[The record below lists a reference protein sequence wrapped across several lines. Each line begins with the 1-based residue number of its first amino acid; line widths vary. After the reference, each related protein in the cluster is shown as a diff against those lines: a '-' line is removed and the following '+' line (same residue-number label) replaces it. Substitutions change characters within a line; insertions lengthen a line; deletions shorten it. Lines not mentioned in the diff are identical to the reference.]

1 MIRTLLL
8 AWLLL
13 PLAAAFIA
21 ILLPQTSRWLRLG
34 IPAASTVLGIWMLQP
49 EAGLPLALVESPG
62 VNLNLAAAQIPFI
75 LGNGLVSL
83 AIGLQSQEE
92 HQHHLRTPLL
102 LLLHGALNSVY
113 VAADLV
119 SIYVAIE
126 LISIVAFLLV
136 VDLKRTSTL
145 WIAFRYLLFGDLAML
160 IFLLGTLVIYADQG
174 DFAITAASGASAVS
188 INLLT
193 LGLLIKTGAF
203 LPGFWLP
210 KTHAAASAD
219 ISALLSGIVVTAG
232 AAPLA
237 RLGQLNPAA
246 TDQLMLLG
254 IFSIVIGAAA
264 AMVQRDVKRLLA
276 WSTVSQMGFVLMA
289 PAIAGLYAM
298 AHGLAKAALF
308 LCAGQMHSR
317 DMRVLQEHP
326 EGRSMGLIII
336 LASLSLAGMPLFI
349 GYGAKA
355 ALLTALP
362 TPISGL
368 AGWLGICTAT
378 VLARLLPD
386 QLPATPT
393 INRRQLQLAA
403 PWLLVVG
410 LVALPTVLGAK
421 VGLSAATAAKSLLII
436 GTGVLIERLLRKPLR
451 SWSPPDLERF
461 SDVSVAC
468 GVTLVISQI
477 LVLSTPLTSL
487 LPAP

>member
-1 MIRTLLL
+1 MTPSLLL

-13 PLAAAFIA
+13 PLAAAFVA
-21 ILLPQTSRWLRLG
+21 ILLPSTGRWLRFC
-34 IPAASTVLGIWMLQP
+34 IPALS
-49 EAGLPLALVESPG
+49 AGLAVWLIVGDLSLPLDLVESPG
-62 VNLNLAAAQIPFI
+62 VTLSLASEQIPLIFA
-75 LGNGLVSL
+75 NALVTL
-83 AIGLQSQEE
+83 AVAIHTREE
-92 HQHHLRTPLL
+92 HANHLKTPLL
-102 LLLHGALNSVY
+102 LLLHGALNSLY
-113 VAADLV
+113 LAADLI

-126 LISIVAFLLV
+126 LISIIAFLLV

-174 DFAITAASGASAVS
+174 DFAISAAANASGLS

-237 RLGQLNPAA
+237 RLGQLNPIAA
-246 TDQLMLLG
+246 TQLTILG
-254 IFSIVIGAAA
+254 LFSIVIGAAA

-276 WSTVSQMGFVLMA
+276 WSTVSQMGYVLMA
-289 PAIAGLYAM
+289 PAVAGLYAM

-317 DMRVLQEHP
+317 DMQILQTQPERSGMSPVL
-326 EGRSMGLIII
+326 L
-336 LASLSLAGMPLFI
+336 LASLSLVGMPLFI

-355 ALLTALP
+355 ALLKALP
-362 TPISGL
+362 DQLGGL
-368 AGWLGICTAT
+368 VGWLGIGTAV

-386 QLPATPT
+386 QWQTMRPSSGRSLK
-393 INRRQLQLAA
+393 LLA
-403 PWLLVVG
+403 PWLLVSL
-410 LVALPTVLGAK
+410 LVIGPRLLG
-421 VGLSAATAAKSLLII
+421 VSLGISAATTAKSLLVV
-436 GTGVLIERLLRKPLR
+436 GTGILIERLLRQPLR
-451 SWSPPDLERF
+451 SWSPPELERF
-461 SDVSVAC
+461 SDVSVAL
-468 GVTLVISQI
+468 GVTVVICQLV
-477 LVLSTPLTSL
+477 VNTPLPSL
-487 LPAP
+487 LPMP

>member
-1 MIRTLLL
+1 MTPSLLL

-13 PLAAAFIA
+13 PLAAAFVA
-21 ILLPQTSRWLRLG
+21 ILLPSTGRWLRFC
-34 IPAASTVLGIWMLQP
+34 IPALS
-49 EAGLPLALVESPG
+49 AGLAVWLIVGDLSLPLDLVESPG
-62 VNLNLAAAQIPFI
+62 VTLSLASEQIPLIFA
-75 LGNGLVSL
+75 NALVTL
-83 AIGLQSQEE
+83 AVAIHTREE
-92 HQHHLRTPLL
+92 HANHLKTPLL
-102 LLLHGALNSVY
+102 LLLHGALNSLY
-113 VAADLV
+113 LAADLI

-126 LISIVAFLLV
+126 LISIIAFLLV

-174 DFAITAASGASAVS
+174 DFAISAAANASGLS

-237 RLGQLNPAA
+237 RLGQLNPIAA
-246 TDQLMLLG
+246 TQLTILG
-254 IFSIVIGAAA
+254 LFSIVIGAAA

-276 WSTVSQMGFVLMA
+276 WSTVSQMGYVLMA
-289 PAIAGLYAM
+289 PAVAGLYAM

-317 DMRVLQEHP
+317 DMQILQTQPERSGMSPVL
-326 EGRSMGLIII
+326 L
-336 LASLSLAGMPLFI
+336 LASLSLVGMPLFI

-355 ALLTALP
+355 ALLKALP
-362 TPISGL
+362 DQLGGL
-368 AGWLGICTAT
+368 VGWLGIGTAV

-386 QLPATPT
+386 QWQTMRPSSGRSLK
-393 INRRQLQLAA
+393 LLA
-403 PWLLVVG
+403 PWLLVSL
-410 LVALPTVLGAK
+410 LVIGPSLLG
-421 VGLSAATAAKSLLII
+421 VSLGLSAATTAKSLLVV
-436 GTGVLIERLLRKPLR
+436 GTGILIERLLRQPLR
-451 SWSPPDLERF
+451 SWSPPELERF
-461 SDVSVAC
+461 SDVSVAL
-468 GVTLVISQI
+468 GVTVVICQLV
-477 LVLSTPLTSL
+477 VNTPLPSL
-487 LPAP
+487 LPMP

>member
-1 MIRTLLL
+1 MTPSLLL

-13 PLAAAFIA
+13 PLAAAFVA
-21 ILLPQTSRWLRLG
+21 ILLPSTGRWLRFC
-34 IPAASTVLGIWMLQP
+34 IPALS
-49 EAGLPLALVESPG
+49 AGLAVWLIVGDLSLPLDLVESPG
-62 VNLNLAAAQIPFI
+62 VTLGLASEQIPLIFA
-75 LGNGLVSL
+75 NALVTL
-83 AIGLQSQEE
+83 AVAIHTREE
-92 HQHHLRTPLL
+92 HANHLKTPLL
-102 LLLHGALNSVY
+102 LLLHGALNSLY
-113 VAADLV
+113 LAADLI

-126 LISIVAFLLV
+126 LISIIAFLLV

-174 DFAITAASGASAVS
+174 DFAISAAANASGLS

-237 RLGQLNPAA
+237 RLGQLNPIAA
-246 TDQLMLLG
+246 TQLTILG
-254 IFSIVIGAAA
+254 LFSIVIGAAA

-276 WSTVSQMGFVLMA
+276 WSTVSQMGYVLMA
-289 PAIAGLYAM
+289 PAVAGLYAM

-317 DMRVLQEHP
+317 DMQILQTQPERSGMSPVL
-326 EGRSMGLIII
+326 L
-336 LASLSLAGMPLFI
+336 LASLSLVGMPLFI

-355 ALLTALP
+355 ALLKALP
-362 TPISGL
+362 DQLGGL
-368 AGWLGICTAT
+368 VGWLGIGTAV

-386 QLPATPT
+386 QWQTMRPSSGRSLK
-393 INRRQLQLAA
+393 LLA
-403 PWLLVVG
+403 PWLLVSL
-410 LVALPTVLGAK
+410 LVIGPSLLG
-421 VGLSAATAAKSLLII
+421 VSLGLSAATTAKSLLVV
-436 GTGVLIERLLRKPLR
+436 GTGILIERLLRQPLR
-451 SWSPPDLERF
+451 SWSPPELERF
-461 SDVSVAC
+461 SDVSVAL
-468 GVTLVISQI
+468 GVTVVICQLV
-477 LVLSTPLTSL
+477 VNTPLPSL
-487 LPAP
+487 LPMP

>member
-1 MIRTLLL
+1 MTPSLLL

-13 PLAAAFIA
+13 PLAAAFVA
-21 ILLPQTSRWLRLG
+21 ILLPSTGRWLRFC
-34 IPAASTVLGIWMLQP
+34 IPALS
-49 EAGLPLALVESPG
+49 AGLAVWLIVGDLSLPLDLVESPG
-62 VNLNLAAAQIPFI
+62 VTLSLASEQIPLIFA
-75 LGNGLVSL
+75 NALVTL
-83 AIGLQSQEE
+83 AVAIHTREE
-92 HQHHLRTPLL
+92 HANHLKTPLL
-102 LLLHGALNSVY
+102 LLLHGALNSLY
-113 VAADLV
+113 LAADLI

-126 LISIVAFLLV
+126 LISIIAFLLV

-174 DFAITAASGASAVS
+174 DFAISAAANASGLS

-237 RLGQLNPAA
+237 RLGQLNPIAA
-246 TDQLMLLG
+246 TQLTILG
-254 IFSIVIGAAA
+254 LFSIVIGAAA

-276 WSTVSQMGFVLMA
+276 WSTVSQMGYVLMA
-289 PAIAGLYAM
+289 PAVAGLYAM

-317 DMRVLQEHP
+317 DMQVLQTQP
-326 EGRSMGLIII
+326 ERSGMSPVLL
-336 LASLSLAGMPLFI
+336 LASLSLVGMPLFI

-355 ALLTALP
+355 ALLKALP
-362 TPISGL
+362 DQLGGL
-368 AGWLGICTAT
+368 VGWLGIGTAV

-386 QLPATPT
+386 QWQTMRPSSGRSLK
-393 INRRQLQLAA
+393 LLA
-403 PWLLVVG
+403 PWLLVSL
-410 LVALPTVLGAK
+410 LVIGPSLLG
-421 VGLSAATAAKSLLII
+421 VSLGLSAATTAKSLLVV
-436 GTGVLIERLLRKPLR
+436 GTGILIERLLRQPLR
-451 SWSPPDLERF
+451 SWSPPELERF
-461 SDVSVAC
+461 SDVSVAL
-468 GVTLVISQI
+468 GVTVVICQLV
-477 LVLSTPLTSL
+477 VNTPLPSL
-487 LPAP
+487 LPMP

>member
-1 MIRTLLL
+1 MTPSLLL

-13 PLAAAFIA
+13 PLAAAFVA
-21 ILLPQTSRWLRLG
+21 ILLPSTGRWLRFC
-34 IPAASTVLGIWMLQP
+34 IPAFS
-49 EAGLPLALVESPG
+49 AGLAVWLIVGDLSLPLDLVESPG
-62 VNLNLAAAQIPFI
+62 VTLSLASEQIPLIFA
-75 LGNGLVSL
+75 NALVTL
-83 AIGLQSQEE
+83 AVAIHTREE
-92 HQHHLRTPLL
+92 HANHLKTPLL
-102 LLLHGALNSVY
+102 LLLHGALNSLY
-113 VAADLV
+113 LAADLI

-126 LISIVAFLLV
+126 LISIIAFLLV

-174 DFAITAASGASAVS
+174 DFAISAAANASGLS

-237 RLGQLNPAA
+237 RLGQLNPIAA
-246 TDQLMLLG
+246 TQLTILG
-254 IFSIVIGAAA
+254 LFSIVIGAAA

-276 WSTVSQMGFVLMA
+276 WSTVSQMGYVLMA
-289 PAIAGLYAM
+289 PAVAGLYAM

-317 DMRVLQEHP
+317 DMQVLQTQP
-326 EGRSMGLIII
+326 ERSGMSPVLV
-336 LASLSLAGMPLFI
+336 LASLSLVGMPLFI

-355 ALLTALP
+355 ALLKALP
-362 TPISGL
+362 DQLGGL
-368 AGWLGICTAT
+368 VGWLGIGTAV

-386 QLPATPT
+386 QWQTMRPSSGRSHKL
-393 INRRQLQLAA
+393 LA
-403 PWLLVVG
+403 PWLLVSL
-410 LVALPTVLGAK
+410 LVIGPSLLG
-421 VGLSAATAAKSLLII
+421 VSLGLSAATTAKSLLVV
-436 GTGVLIERLLRKPLR
+436 GTGILIERLLRQPLR
-451 SWSPPDLERF
+451 SWSPPELERF
-461 SDVSVAC
+461 SDVSVAL
-468 GVTLVISQI
+468 GVTVVICQLV
-477 LVLSTPLTSL
+477 VNTPLPSL
-487 LPAP
+487 LPMP

>member
-1 MIRTLLL
+1 MTPSLLL

-13 PLAAAFIA
+13 PLAAAFVA
-21 ILLPQTSRWLRLG
+21 ILLPSTGRWLRFC
-34 IPAASTVLGIWMLQP
+34 IPALS
-49 EAGLPLALVESPG
+49 AGLAVWLIVGDLSLPLDLVESPG
-62 VNLNLAAAQIPFI
+62 VTLSLASEQIPLIFA
-75 LGNGLVSL
+75 NALVTL
-83 AIGLQSQEE
+83 AVAIHTREE
-92 HQHHLRTPLL
+92 HANHLKTPLL
-102 LLLHGALNSVY
+102 LLLHGALNSLY
-113 VAADLV
+113 LAADLI

-126 LISIVAFLLV
+126 LISIIAFLLV

-174 DFAITAASGASAVS
+174 DFDISAAANASGLS

-237 RLGQLNPAA
+237 RLGQLNPIAA
-246 TDQLMLLG
+246 TQLTILG
-254 IFSIVIGAAA
+254 LFSIVIGAAA

-276 WSTVSQMGFVLMA
+276 WSTVSQMGYVLMA
-289 PAIAGLYAM
+289 PAVAGLYAM

-317 DMRVLQEHP
+317 DMQVLQTQP
-326 EGRSMGLIII
+326 ERSGMSPVLV
-336 LASLSLAGMPLFI
+336 LASLSLVGMPLFI

-355 ALLTALP
+355 ALLKALP
-362 TPISGL
+362 DQLGGL
-368 AGWLGICTAT
+368 VGWLGIGTAV

-386 QLPATPT
+386 QWQTMRPSSGRSHKL
-393 INRRQLQLAA
+393 LA
-403 PWLLVVG
+403 PWLLVSL
-410 LVALPTVLGAK
+410 LVIGPSLLG
-421 VGLSAATAAKSLLII
+421 VSLGLSAATTAKSLLVV
-436 GTGVLIERLLRKPLR
+436 GTGILIERLLRQPLR
-451 SWSPPDLERF
+451 SWSPPELERF
-461 SDVSVAC
+461 SDVSVAL
-468 GVTLVISQI
+468 GVTVVICQLV
-477 LVLSTPLTSL
+477 VNTPLPSL
-487 LPAP
+487 LPMP

>member
-1 MIRTLLL
+1 M
-8 AWLLL
+8 
-13 PLAAAFIA
+13 
-21 ILLPQTSRWLRLG
+21 
-34 IPAASTVLGIWMLQP
+34 
-49 EAGLPLALVESPG
+49 
-62 VNLNLAAAQIPFI
+62 
-75 LGNGLVSL
+75 
-83 AIGLQSQEE
+83 
-92 HQHHLRTPLL
+92 
-102 LLLHGALNSVY
+102 
-113 VAADLV
+113 
-119 SIYVAIE
+119 
-126 LISIVAFLLV
+126 
-136 VDLKRTSTL
+136 
-145 WIAFRYLLFGDLAML
+145 
-160 IFLLGTLVIYADQG
+160 
-174 DFAITAASGASAVS
+174 
-188 INLLT
+188 
-193 LGLLIKTGAF
+193 
-203 LPGFWLP
+203 
-210 KTHAAASAD
+210 
-219 ISALLSGIVVTAG
+219 LSGIVVTAG

>member
-1 MIRTLLL
+1 MTPSLLL

-13 PLAAAFIA
+13 PLAAAFLA
-21 ILLPQTSRWLRLG
+21 ILLPSTGRWLRFC
-34 IPAASTVLGIWMLQP
+34 IPALS
-49 EAGLPLALVESPG
+49 AGLGLWLSVGNVSLPIDLVESPG
-62 VNLNLAAAQIPFI
+62 VTLSLTSAQIPLIFA
-75 LGNGLVSL
+75 NALVTL
-83 AIGLQSQEE
+83 AVAIHTREE
-92 HQHHLRTPLL
+92 HANHLKIPLL
-102 LLLHGALNSVY
+102 LLLHGALNSLY
-113 VAADLV
+113 LAADLI

-126 LISIVAFLLV
+126 LISIIAFLLV

-174 DFAITAASGASAVS
+174 DFAIAAAAEASGLA

-237 RLGQLNPAA
+237 RLGQLNPMAA
-246 TDQLMLLG
+246 TQLTVLG
-254 IFSIVIGAAA
+254 LFSIVIGAAA

-276 WSTVSQMGFVLMA
+276 WSTVSQMGYVLMA
-289 PAIAGLYAM
+289 PAVAGLYAM

-317 DMRVLQEHP
+317 DMQIIQKQPERSGMSPVLV
-326 EGRSMGLIII
+326 
-336 LASLSLAGMPLFI
+336 LASLSLVGMPLFI

-355 ALLTALP
+355 ALLQALP
-362 TPISGL
+362 DKLGGL
-368 AGWLGICTAT
+368 VGWLGIGTAV

-386 QLPATPT
+386 QWQTVPSSSGRHLK
-393 INRRQLQLAA
+393 LLA
-403 PWLLVVG
+403 PWFLVSLLVIG
-410 LVALPTVLGAK
+410 PSLLGVK
-421 VGLSAATAAKSLLII
+421 LGLSAATAAKSLLVVGAGI
-436 GTGVLIERLLRKPLR
+436 LIERLLRQPLR
-451 SWSPPDLERF
+451 SWSPPDFERF
-461 SDVSVAC
+461 SDVSVAL
-468 GVTLVISQI
+468 GVTVVICQLLVN
-477 LVLSTPLTSL
+477 TPLPSL
-487 LPAP
+487 LPMS

>member
-1 MIRTLLL
+1 MTPSLLL

-13 PLAAAFIA
+13 PLAAAFVA
-21 ILLPQTSRWLRLG
+21 ILLPSTGRWLRFC
-34 IPAASTVLGIWMLQP
+34 IPALS
-49 EAGLPLALVESPG
+49 AGLAVWLIVGDLSLPLDLVESPG
-62 VNLNLAAAQIPFI
+62 VTLSLASEQIPLIFA
-75 LGNGLVSL
+75 NALVTL
-83 AIGLQSQEE
+83 AVAIHTREE
-92 HQHHLRTPLL
+92 HANHLKTPLL
-102 LLLHGALNSVY
+102 LLLHGALNSLY
-113 VAADLV
+113 LAADLI

-126 LISIVAFLLV
+126 LISIIAFLLV

-174 DFAITAASGASAVS
+174 DFAISAAANASGLS

-237 RLGQLNPAA
+237 RLGQLNPIAA
-246 TDQLMLLG
+246 TQLTILG
-254 IFSIVIGAAA
+254 LFSILIGAAA

-276 WSTVSQMGFVLMA
+276 WSTVSQMGYVLMA
-289 PAIAGLYAM
+289 PAVAGLYAM

-317 DMRVLQEHP
+317 DMQVLQTQP
-326 EGRSMGLIII
+326 ERSGMSPVLV
-336 LASLSLAGMPLFI
+336 LASLSLVGMPLFI

-355 ALLTALP
+355 ALLKALP
-362 TPISGL
+362 DQLGGL
-368 AGWLGICTAT
+368 VGWLGIGTAV

-386 QLPATPT
+386 QWQTMRPSSGRSHKL
-393 INRRQLQLAA
+393 LA
-403 PWLLVVG
+403 PWLLVSL
-410 LVALPTVLGAK
+410 LVIGPSLLG
-421 VGLSAATAAKSLLII
+421 VSLGLSAATTAKSLLVV
-436 GTGVLIERLLRKPLR
+436 GTGILIERLLRQPLR
-451 SWSPPDLERF
+451 SWSPPELERF
-461 SDVSVAC
+461 SDVSVAL
-468 GVTLVISQI
+468 GVTVVICQLV
-477 LVLSTPLTSL
+477 VNTPLPSL
-487 LPAP
+487 LPMP

>member
-1 MIRTLLL
+1 MTPSLLL

-13 PLAAAFIA
+13 PLAAAFVA
-21 ILLPQTSRWLRLG
+21 ILLPSTGRWLRFC
-34 IPAASTVLGIWMLQP
+34 IPALS
-49 EAGLPLALVESPG
+49 AGLAVWLIVGDLSLPLDLVESPG
-62 VNLNLAAAQIPFI
+62 VTLSLASEQIPLIFA
-75 LGNGLVSL
+75 NALVTL
-83 AIGLQSQEE
+83 AVAIHTREE
-92 HQHHLRTPLL
+92 HANHLKTPLL
-102 LLLHGALNSVY
+102 LLLHGALNSLY
-113 VAADLV
+113 LAADLI

-126 LISIVAFLLV
+126 LISIIAFLLV

-174 DFAITAASGASAVS
+174 DFAISAAANASGLS

-237 RLGQLNPAA
+237 RLGQLNPIAA
-246 TDQLMLLG
+246 TQLTILG
-254 IFSIVIGAAA
+254 LFSIVIGAAA

-276 WSTVSQMGFVLMA
+276 WSTVSQMGYVLMA
-289 PAIAGLYAM
+289 PAVAGLYAM

-317 DMRVLQEHP
+317 DMQVLQTQP
-326 EGRSMGLIII
+326 ERSGMSPVLV
-336 LASLSLAGMPLFI
+336 LASLSLVGMPLFI

-355 ALLTALP
+355 ALLKALP
-362 TPISGL
+362 DQLGGL
-368 AGWLGICTAT
+368 VGWLGIGTAV

-386 QLPATPT
+386 QWQTMHPSSGRSLK
-393 INRRQLQLAA
+393 LLA
-403 PWLLVVG
+403 PWLLVSL
-410 LVALPTVLGAK
+410 LVIGPNLLG
-421 VGLSAATAAKSLLII
+421 VSLGLSAATTAKSLLVV
-436 GTGVLIERLLRKPLR
+436 GTGILIERLLRQPLR
-451 SWSPPDLERF
+451 SWSPPELERF
-461 SDVSVAC
+461 SDVSVAL
-468 GVTLVISQI
+468 GVTVVICQLV
-477 LVLSTPLTSL
+477 VNTPLPSL
-487 LPAP
+487 LPMP

>member
-1 MIRTLLL
+1 MTPSLLL

-13 PLAAAFIA
+13 PLAAAFVA
-21 ILLPQTSRWLRLG
+21 ILLPSTGRWLRFC
-34 IPAASTVLGIWMLQP
+34 IPALS
-49 EAGLPLALVESPG
+49 AGLAVWLIVGDLSLPLDLVESPG
-62 VNLNLAAAQIPFI
+62 VTLSLASEQIPLIFA
-75 LGNGLVSL
+75 NALVTL
-83 AIGLQSQEE
+83 AVAIHTREE
-92 HQHHLRTPLL
+92 HANHLKTPLL
-102 LLLHGALNSVY
+102 LLLHGALNSLY
-113 VAADLV
+113 LAADLI

-126 LISIVAFLLV
+126 LISIIAFLLV

-174 DFAITAASGASAVS
+174 DFAISAAANASGLS

-237 RLGQLNPAA
+237 RLGQLNPIAA
-246 TDQLMLLG
+246 TQLTILG
-254 IFSIVIGAAA
+254 LFSIVIGAAA

-276 WSTVSQMGFVLMA
+276 WSTVSQMGYVLMA
-289 PAIAGLYAM
+289 PAVAGLYAM

-317 DMRVLQEHP
+317 DMQILQTQPERSGMSPVL
-326 EGRSMGLIII
+326 L
-336 LASLSLAGMPLFI
+336 LASLSLVGMPLFI

-355 ALLTALP
+355 ALLKALP
-362 TPISGL
+362 DQLGGL
-368 AGWLGICTAT
+368 VGWLGIGTAV

-386 QLPATPT
+386 QWQTMRPSSGRSLK
-393 INRRQLQLAA
+393 LLA
-403 PWLLVVG
+403 PWLLVSL
-410 LVALPTVLGAK
+410 LVIGPRLLG
-421 VGLSAATAAKSLLII
+421 VSLGLSAATTAKSLLVV
-436 GTGVLIERLLRKPLR
+436 GTGILIERLLRQPLR
-451 SWSPPDLERF
+451 SWSPPELERF
-461 SDVSVAC
+461 SDVSVAL
-468 GVTLVISQI
+468 GVTVVICQLV
-477 LVLSTPLTSL
+477 VNTPLPSL
-487 LPAP
+487 LPMP

>member
-1 MIRTLLL
+1 MTPSLLL

-13 PLAAAFIA
+13 PLAAAFVA
-21 ILLPQTSRWLRLG
+21 ILLPSTGRWLRFC
-34 IPAASTVLGIWMLQP
+34 IPALS
-49 EAGLPLALVESPG
+49 AGLAVWLIVGDLSLPLDLVESPG
-62 VNLNLAAAQIPFI
+62 VTLSLASEQIPLIFA
-75 LGNGLVSL
+75 NALVTL
-83 AIGLQSQEE
+83 AVAIHTREE
-92 HQHHLRTPLL
+92 HANHLKTPLL
-102 LLLHGALNSVY
+102 LLLHGALNSLY
-113 VAADLV
+113 LAADLI

-126 LISIVAFLLV
+126 LISIIAFLLV

-174 DFAITAASGASAVS
+174 DFAISAAANASGLS

-237 RLGQLNPAA
+237 RLGQLNPIAA
-246 TDQLMLLG
+246 TQLTILG
-254 IFSIVIGAAA
+254 LFSIVIGAAA

-276 WSTVSQMGFVLMA
+276 WSTVSQMGYVLMA
-289 PAIAGLYAM
+289 PAVAGLYAM

-317 DMRVLQEHP
+317 DMQVLQTQP
-326 EGRSMGLIII
+326 ERSGMSPVLV
-336 LASLSLAGMPLFI
+336 LASLSLVGMPLFI

-355 ALLTALP
+355 ALLKALP
-362 TPISGL
+362 DQLGGL
-368 AGWLGICTAT
+368 VGWLGIGTAV

-386 QLPATPT
+386 QWQTMHPSSGRSHKL
-393 INRRQLQLAA
+393 LA
-403 PWLLVVG
+403 PWLLVSL
-410 LVALPTVLGAK
+410 LVIGPSLLG
-421 VGLSAATAAKSLLII
+421 VSLGLSAATTAKSLLVV
-436 GTGVLIERLLRKPLR
+436 GTGILIERLLRQPLR
-451 SWSPPDLERF
+451 SWSPPELERF
-461 SDVSVAC
+461 SDVSVAL
-468 GVTLVISQI
+468 GVTVVICQLV
-477 LVLSTPLTSL
+477 VNTPLPSL
-487 LPAP
+487 LPMP

>member
-1 MIRTLLL
+1 MTPSLLL

-13 PLAAAFIA
+13 PLAAAFVA
-21 ILLPQTSRWLRLG
+21 ILLPSTGRWLRFC
-34 IPAASTVLGIWMLQP
+34 IPALS
-49 EAGLPLALVESPG
+49 AGLAVWLIVGDLSLPLDLVESPG
-62 VNLNLAAAQIPFI
+62 VTLSLASEQIPLIFA
-75 LGNGLVSL
+75 NALVTL
-83 AIGLQSQEE
+83 AVAIHTREE
-92 HQHHLRTPLL
+92 HANHLKTPLL
-102 LLLHGALNSVY
+102 LLLHGALNSLY
-113 VAADLV
+113 LAADLI

-126 LISIVAFLLV
+126 LISIIAFLLV

-174 DFAITAASGASAVS
+174 DFAISAAANASGLS

-237 RLGQLNPAA
+237 RLGQLNPIAA
-246 TDQLMLLG
+246 TQLTILG
-254 IFSIVIGAAA
+254 LFSIVIGAAA

-276 WSTVSQMGFVLMA
+276 WSTVSQMGYVLMA
-289 PAIAGLYAM
+289 PAVAGLYAM

-317 DMRVLQEHP
+317 DMQVLQTQP
-326 EGRSMGLIII
+326 ERSGMSPVLV
-336 LASLSLAGMPLFI
+336 LASLSLVGMPLFI

-355 ALLTALP
+355 ALLKALP
-362 TPISGL
+362 DQLGGL
-368 AGWLGICTAT
+368 VGWLGIGTAV

-386 QLPATPT
+386 QWQTMRPSSGRSHKL
-393 INRRQLQLAA
+393 LA
-403 PWLLVVG
+403 PWLLVSL
-410 LVALPTVLGAK
+410 LVIGPSLLG
-421 VGLSAATAAKSLLII
+421 VSLGLSAATTAKSLLVV
-436 GTGVLIERLLRKPLR
+436 GTGILIERLLRQPLR
-451 SWSPPDLERF
+451 SWSPPELERF
-461 SDVSVAC
+461 SDVSVAL
-468 GVTLVISQI
+468 GVTVVICQLV
-477 LVLSTPLTSL
+477 VNTPLPSL
-487 LPAP
+487 LPMP

>member
-1 MIRTLLL
+1 MTPSLLL

-13 PLAAAFIA
+13 PLAAAFVA
-21 ILLPQTSRWLRLG
+21 ILLPSTGRWLRFC
-34 IPAASTVLGIWMLQP
+34 IPALS
-49 EAGLPLALVESPG
+49 AGLAVWLIVGDLSLPLDLVESPG
-62 VNLNLAAAQIPFI
+62 VTLSLASEQIPLIFA
-75 LGNGLVSL
+75 NALVTL
-83 AIGLQSQEE
+83 AVAIHTREE
-92 HQHHLRTPLL
+92 HANHLKTPLL
-102 LLLHGALNSVY
+102 LLLHGALNSLSL
-113 VAADLV
+113 AADLI

-126 LISIVAFLLV
+126 LISIIAFLLV

-174 DFAITAASGASAVS
+174 DFAISAAANASGLS

-237 RLGQLNPAA
+237 RLGQLNPIAA
-246 TDQLMLLG
+246 TQLTILG
-254 IFSIVIGAAA
+254 LFSIVIGAAA

-276 WSTVSQMGFVLMA
+276 WSTVSQMGYVLMA
-289 PAIAGLYAM
+289 PAVAGLYAM

-317 DMRVLQEHP
+317 DMQVLQTQP
-326 EGRSMGLIII
+326 ERSGMSPVLL
-336 LASLSLAGMPLFI
+336 LASLSLVGMPLFI

-355 ALLTALP
+355 ALLKALP
-362 TPISGL
+362 DQLGGL
-368 AGWLGICTAT
+368 VGWLGIGTAV

-386 QLPATPT
+386 QWQTMRPSSGRSLK
-393 INRRQLQLAA
+393 LLA
-403 PWLLVVG
+403 PWLLVSL
-410 LVALPTVLGAK
+410 LVIGPSLLG
-421 VGLSAATAAKSLLII
+421 VSLGLSAATTAKSLLVV
-436 GTGVLIERLLRKPLR
+436 GTGILIERLLRQPLR
-451 SWSPPDLERF
+451 SWSPPELERF
-461 SDVSVAC
+461 SDVSVAL
-468 GVTLVISQI
+468 GVTVVICQLV
-477 LVLSTPLTSL
+477 VNTPLPSL
-487 LPAP
+487 LPMP

>member
-1 MIRTLLL
+1 MTPSLLL

-13 PLAAAFIA
+13 PLAAAFVA
-21 ILLPQTSRWLRLG
+21 ILLPSTGRWLRFC
-34 IPAASTVLGIWMLQP
+34 IPALS
-49 EAGLPLALVESPG
+49 AGLAVWLIVGDLSLPLDLVESPG
-62 VNLNLAAAQIPFI
+62 VTLSLASEQIPLIFA
-75 LGNGLVSL
+75 NALVTL
-83 AIGLQSQEE
+83 AVAIHTREE
-92 HQHHLRTPLL
+92 HANHLKTPLL
-102 LLLHGALNSVY
+102 LLLHGALNSLY
-113 VAADLV
+113 LAADLI

-126 LISIVAFLLV
+126 LISIIAFLLV

-174 DFAITAASGASAVS
+174 DFAISAAANASGLS

-237 RLGQLNPAA
+237 RLGQLNPIAA
-246 TDQLMLLG
+246 TQLTILG
-254 IFSIVIGAAA
+254 LFSIVIGAAA

-276 WSTVSQMGFVLMA
+276 WSTVSQMGYVLMA
-289 PAIAGLYAM
+289 PAVAGLYAM

-317 DMRVLQEHP
+317 DMQILQTQPERSGMSPVL
-326 EGRSMGLIII
+326 L
-336 LASLSLAGMPLFI
+336 LASLSLVGMPLFI

-355 ALLTALP
+355 ALLKALP
-362 TPISGL
+362 DQLGGL
-368 AGWLGICTAT
+368 VGWLGIGTAV

-386 QLPATPT
+386 QWQTMRPSSGRSHKL
-393 INRRQLQLAA
+393 LA
-403 PWLLVVG
+403 PWLLVSL
-410 LVALPTVLGAK
+410 LVIGPSLLG
-421 VGLSAATAAKSLLII
+421 VSLGLSAATTAKSLLVV
-436 GTGVLIERLLRKPLR
+436 GTGILIERLLRQPLR
-451 SWSPPDLERF
+451 SWSPPELERF
-461 SDVSVAC
+461 SDVSVAL
-468 GVTLVISQI
+468 GVTVVICQLV
-477 LVLSTPLTSL
+477 VNTPLPSL
-487 LPAP
+487 LPMP

>member
-1 MIRTLLL
+1 MTPSLLL

-13 PLAAAFIA
+13 PLAAAFVA
-21 ILLPQTSRWLRLG
+21 ILLPSTGRWLRFC
-34 IPAASTVLGIWMLQP
+34 IPALS
-49 EAGLPLALVESPG
+49 AGLAVWLIVGDLSLPLDLVESPG
-62 VNLNLAAAQIPFI
+62 VTLSLASEQIPLIFA
-75 LGNGLVSL
+75 NALVTL
-83 AIGLQSQEE
+83 AVAIHTREE
-92 HQHHLRTPLL
+92 HANHLKTPLL
-102 LLLHGALNSVY
+102 LLLHGALNSLY
-113 VAADLV
+113 LAADLI

-126 LISIVAFLLV
+126 LISIIAFLLV

-174 DFAITAASGASAVS
+174 DFAISAAANASGQS

-237 RLGQLNPAA
+237 RLGQLNPIAA
-246 TDQLMLLG
+246 TQLTILG
-254 IFSIVIGAAA
+254 LFSIVIGAAA

-276 WSTVSQMGFVLMA
+276 WSTVSQMGYVLMA
-289 PAIAGLYAM
+289 PAVAGLYAM

-317 DMRVLQEHP
+317 DMQVLQTQP
-326 EGRSMGLIII
+326 ERSGMSPVLV
-336 LASLSLAGMPLFI
+336 LASLSLVGMPLFI

-355 ALLTALP
+355 ALLKALP
-362 TPISGL
+362 DQLGGL
-368 AGWLGICTAT
+368 VGWLGIGTAV

-386 QLPATPT
+386 QWQTMRPSSGRSHKL
-393 INRRQLQLAA
+393 LA
-403 PWLLVVG
+403 PWLLVSL
-410 LVALPTVLGAK
+410 LVIGPSLLG
-421 VGLSAATAAKSLLII
+421 VSLGLSAATTAKSLLVV
-436 GTGVLIERLLRKPLR
+436 GTGILIERLLRQPLR
-451 SWSPPDLERF
+451 SWSPPELERF
-461 SDVSVAC
+461 SDVSVAL
-468 GVTLVISQI
+468 GVTVVICQLV
-477 LVLSTPLTSL
+477 VNTPLPSL
-487 LPAP
+487 LPIP